1 MRSFRDRGRAH
12 DRRPAPRARRW
23 PGVLALAL
31 VLPLAGCAT
40 DPDAGADSGRPA
52 AAPSASGPSAGGTGT
67 PAPEVRAQLRVDGD
81 VRRYLLHRPPAA
93 TPAADDGPRP
103 LLIAFHG
110 RGADA
115 AELRAKT
122 RLERAA
128 TARGMLVAFPEG
140 LGHGWGAGTQA
151 TKQRPDPG
159 LDVRFTE
166 ALVKHLVRT
175 ERADP
180 DRVYVAG
187 FSNGGSMALRM
198 AAERPALLAGAA
210 SVSGQLPTGAA
221 AVEPTGPVPVMVVYG
236 ADDPVRPLAGLPSPP
251 PDPEEPI
258 LPTRSARDSAAAFAA
273 AGGAG
278 EPVTREEKGYDRTVW
293 RLGNEAPGG
302 DRRPGGGTV
311 QLLVVDDA
319 GHTWPGSTVPPP
331 EGFGPVS
338 KALDA
343 TDTILDFLT
352 GPGR

>member
-1 MRSFRDRGRAH
+1 M
-12 DRRPAPRARRW
+12 RARRW
-23 PGVLALAL
+23 AGGLALVL

-40 DPDAGADSGRPA
+40 DAGSGRPEA
-52 AAPSASGPSAGGTGT
+52 AASSGPSTTATATATATGSGTGSGAGSGT
-67 PAPEVRAQLRVDGD
+67 ATAAPEVRARLRVDGD
-81 VRRYLLHRPPAA
+81 TRQYLLHRPPA
-93 TPAADDGPRP
+93 PAADGPRP
-103 LLIAFHG
+103 LLVAFHG

-140 LGHGWGAGTQA
+140 LGHGWGAGTRA

-166 ALVKHLVRT
+166 ALIEHLVRT

-180 DRVYVAG
+180 RQVYVAG

-210 SVSGQLPTGAA
+210 SVSGQLPTGDA

-278 EPVTREEKGYDRTVW
+278 EPVTRAEKGYDRTVW

-302 DRRPGGGTV
+302 SRRPGGTV

>member
-1 MRSFRDRGRAH
+1 M
-12 DRRPAPRARRW
+12 
-23 PGVLALAL
+23 LALAV

-40 DPDAGADSGRPA
+40 ESGSPDT
-52 AAPSASGPSAGGTGT
+52 APSASGSSAVGGGTAT
-67 PAPEVRAQLRVDGD
+67 AAPEVRAQLRVDGD
-81 VRRYLLHRPPAA
+81 IRQYLLHRPPAQ
-93 TPAADDGPRP
+93 AADGDGNGDGPKP

-140 LGHGWGAGTQA
+140 LGRGWGAGAQA
-151 TKQRPDPG
+151 TKQRPDPA

-166 ALVKHLVRT
+166 ALIKHLVRT

-180 DRVYVAG
+180 DQVYVAG

-210 SVSGQLPTGAA
+210 SVSGQLPTGDA

-236 ADDPVRPLAGLPSPP
+236 ADDPVRPLSGLPSPP

-293 RLGNEAPGG
+293 RLGKDDAPGG
-302 DRRPGGGTV
+302 DRRSGGTV

-352 GPGR
+352 DPGPGR